1 MHVKTKRIKKNN
13 MINTL
18 SLEPNQDYNEELI
31 KKRKRIYSAM

>member
-1 MHVKTKRIKKNN
+1 MLKRKELKKNN

-31 KKRKRIYSAM
+31 KKRKRIYSAI